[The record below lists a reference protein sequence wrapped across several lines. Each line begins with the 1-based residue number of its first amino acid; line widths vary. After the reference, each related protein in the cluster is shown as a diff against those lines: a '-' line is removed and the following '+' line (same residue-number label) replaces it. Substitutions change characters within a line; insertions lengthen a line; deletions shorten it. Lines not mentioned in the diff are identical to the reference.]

1 MANAD
6 ILIKYEGGD
15 ADRHLVEMRALGN
28 SLLGFERI
36 ISDGLIFL
44 GEDRLPKRGERHALV
59 VRAKEPVI
67 GSSEIPVIL
76 TQATGLLPFAW
87 WLMQTG
93 AAEAVSYFATYVFT
107 KLSGR
112 NSEAQAAL
120 DAMVKMREIEAKER
134 TISQQQW
141 LEHDAGWRDQLFA
154 LTNRLA
160 ASAIR
165 AVTPVGPSV
174 DHFKLNGTK
183 APTLLV
189 DLPTADAIRAKGE
202 LEVTDL
208 RPIDLRV
215 DGFVHHSKKLNVE
228 NPELPGCYI
237 SADVRDP
244 VFDQVPNVYTEAA
257 AIQSIIRVQAKLGYR
272 AGILERIYIMDHGER
287 LDDAA

>member
-1 MANAD
+1 MADAD
-6 ILIKYEGGD
+6 IVIKYEGGD
-15 ADRHLVEMRALGN
+15 ADRHLVEMRALGH

-44 GEDRLPKRGERHALV
+44 GEDRLPRRGERHALV

-67 GSSEIPVIL
+67 GSSEIPINL
-76 TQATGLLPFAW
+76 TQAAELLPFAW

-93 AAEAVSYFATYVFT
+93 AAEAVSYFASYIFT

-120 DAMVKMREIEAKER
+120 DAMVKMRGIEAKEQA
-134 TISQQQW
+134 INQHQW
-141 LEHDAGWRDQLFA
+141 LEHEAGWRDQL
-154 LTNRLA
+154 LTLTHRLA
-160 ASAIR
+160 MPAIR

-174 DHFKLNGTK
+174 DHFKLNGSK
-183 APTLLV
+183 APALLV

-208 RPIDLRV
+208 RPMELRV

-228 NPELPGCYI
+228 NPELPGLYI

-244 VFDQVPNVYTEAA
+244 IFERVPNVYTAA
-257 AIQSIIRVQAKLGYR
+257 AATKSAIRVQAKLGYR
-272 AGILERIYIMDHGER
+272 AGVLERIYIMDHGDR